1 MEPVPFK
8 EVSFR
13 GHARATP
20 RLVSFQGF
28 HMGVPPPP
36 EICEFI
42 LNSRQCKN
50 PLGKF
55 YRRKGILC
63 KQTSVIQKGFFGAF
77 VLLQPRNVALL
88 LRWKQFLVKRKKTKF
103 PWRNPLHS
111 RHWSKENTD
120 ILYLLSSWQALV
132 FLETVRYPFLG
143 HNLSFAYNNNRKS
156 ERNSCSAKSF
166 SGKTEII

>member
-1 MEPVPFK
+1 MNTAPEAVPAAPRILVSFWVPRAKGDYFVAVNVSLKLHSKREQSKTHLFPLRLQFCRSLESDLQAQAPEQRLVMEPVPFK

-28 HMGVPPPP
+28 YMGVPPTP

-77 VLLQPRNVALL
+77 VLLQPRNIALL
-88 LRWKQFLVKRKKTKF
+88 LR
-103 PWRNPLHS
+103 
-111 RHWSKENTD
+111 
-120 ILYLLSSWQALV
+120 
-132 FLETVRYPFLG
+132 
-143 HNLSFAYNNNRKS
+143 
-156 ERNSCSAKSF
+156 
-166 SGKTEII
+166 